1 MTNEE
6 RASGPLVRLG
16 GNGDGAMDQAI
27 ERHADVGPDHRQ
39 AGDVVITL
47 PDGSTKRFDGP
58 VAGAD
63 VAAAI
68 GKRLAKDAI
77 AIKVDGQ
84 LRDLARPIDRDARVE
99 IITREAA
106 EALELI
112 RHDTAHVMAEAVQSL
127 FPETQVTIGPPI
139 EDGFYYDFARAEPFT
154 PDDLA
159 RIEERMREIVRRGEP
174 FSREVWDR
182 DEAIRFFEEKGE
194 RYKAEIIRDLPADE
208 DVSIYRQGAWLD
220 LCRGPHM
227 PSTGHVGDAFK
238 LMKVAG
244 AYWRGDSRNEMLQR
258 IYGTAWRDR
267 KELEAYLH
275 QLEEAERRDHRRLG
289 REMDLFHFQDEA
301 PGQPFWHD
309 KGWLIYT
316 TLLDF
321 MRRKI
326 RRHGY
331 TEVNTPQL
339 LDAGFWQASGHWDKY
354 RDNMFVFQEEDDT
367 PAALKP
373 MSCPGAAQLFRHAMR
388 SYRELPIR
396 MAEFGKVFRKEGS
409 GARHGL
415 MRVQAFT
422 QDDAH
427 IFCTD
432 EQLED
437 EVVAMAGLIEEVY
450 ADLGFTDVRVKFATR
465 PDTRIGSD
473 EDWDRAEA
481 VLHKACQRISLDWEL
496 NPGDGA
502 FYAPKLDFYLRDAI
516 GRSWQC
522 GTIQV
527 DLNMPHRLGL
537 AYVDEAGERRTPN
550 MVHRAILGSVE
561 RFMGVMLEHYAGRL
575 PLWLAPVQAVVA
587 TITSE
592 ADEYARAVVEAC
604 RARGLRVEADLRNE
618 KINYKVREHS
628 LQKVPVLLVVGRREA
643 EQETVAVR
651 RLGGKDQEL
660 LALDAALSTLAGES
674 QWPLDRD
681 ARRVAA

>member
-1 MTNEE
+1 MTDILTQPAVTI
-6 RASGPLVRLG
+6 R
-16 GNGDGAMDQAI
+16 
-27 ERHADVGPDHRQ
+27 
-39 AGDVVITL
+39 L
-47 PDGSTKRFDGP
+47 PDGSERGYDRA
-58 VAGAD
+58 VSGAD
-63 VAAAI
+63 IAASIAKSLSKAAVAVKIDDTVHDLDTA
-68 GKRLAKDAI
+68 
-77 AIKVDGQ
+77 VPDG
-84 LRDLARPIDRDARVE
+84 AVVE
-99 IITREAA
+99 IITRQSP

-112 RHDTAHVMAEAVQSL
+112 RHDAAHVMAEAVQTL
-127 FPETQVTIGPPI
+127 YPGTQVTIGPAI
-139 EDGFYYDFARAEPFT
+139 ENGFYYDFARSEPFT
-154 PDDLA
+154 PDDVA
-159 RIEERMREIVRRGEP
+159 RIEQKMRQIVARNAP
-174 FSREVWDR
+174 FSREVWAR
-182 DEAIRFFEEKGE
+182 DTAIAHFESLGE
-194 RYKAEIIRDLPADE
+194 RYKAEIIRDLPEDE
-208 DVSIYRQGAWLD
+208 VITIYRQGGWYD

-227 PSTGHVGDAFK
+227 PSTGHVGQAFK

-258 IYGTAWRDR
+258 IYGTAWRTEQ
-267 KELEAYLH
+267 ELKDHLT

-321 MRRKI
+321 MRRKV
-326 RRHGY
+326 RLRGY

-354 RDNMFVFQEEDDT
+354 QDNMFILEREAEM

-373 MSCPGAAQLFRHAMR
+373 MSCPGAAQLFRHSLR

-396 MAEFGKVFRKEGS
+396 MAEFGKVFRREGS

-415 MRVQAFT
+415 MRVQSFT

-432 EQLED
+432 AQLED
-437 EVVAMAGLIEEVY
+437 EVVAMAELIEEVY
-450 ADLGFTDVRVKFATR
+450 ADLGFTDVTVKFATR
-465 PDTRIGSD
+465 PPERIGSD
-473 EDWDRAEA
+473 GDWDKAEA
-481 VLHKACQRISLDWEL
+481 VLRKACDRINLNWEI

-527 DLNMPHRLGL
+527 DLNMPSRLGL
-537 AYVDEAGERRTPN
+537 AYIDEAGEKRAPN

-561 RFMGVMLEHYAGRL
+561 RFLGVMLEHFAGRM

-587 TITSE
+587 TITSD
-592 ADEYARAVVEAC
+592 ADDYARDVAAAL
-604 RARGLRVEADLRNE
+604 RSQGLRVEEDLRNE

-628 LQKVPVLLVVGRREA
+628 LAKVPIMLVLGKREA
-643 EQETVAVR
+643 EERTVALR
-651 RLGGKDQEL
+651 RFGGQSQEI
-660 LALDAALSTLAGES
+660 LALDAAIPTLVDE
-674 QWPLDRD
+674 
-681 ARRVAA
+681 AAAPG